1 MFKEI
6 LSESDG
12 SAENDGFEESPE
24 FDELIKRISKDIINI
39 SRSKMYTNFEIL
51 IKNLPKVLVMPI
63 SKQLHVALAGRL
75 VEIFTKTD
83 LNKIVKLLRK
93 FVSLKY
99 FRLDS
104 LLLA

>member
-1 MFKEI
+1 MFFYSGR
-6 LSESDG
+6 L
-12 SAENDGFEESPE
+12 
-24 FDELIKRISKDIINI
+24 
-39 SRSKMYTNFEIL
+39 
-51 IKNLPKVLVMPI
+51 KNLPKVLVMPI

-99 FRLDS
+99 FRPGS